1 MYISA
6 SCGFFGDV
14 NMAANI
20 GDRYL
25 DLIQKSVQN
34 AIHGE
39 SQVEA
44 AIAALLQRIRHPY
57 LTRRGGWSWP
67 SRAQTMIG
75 EKRLANLRELVDRT
89 LSENIPGDYIE
100 TGVWRGGACILI
112 RAILE
117 TRGVTDRKVFLAD
130 SFEGLPRPNPERYPA
145 DKRDRLFKF
154 HELAVSEEQVR
165 ENFRKYDLLDDQVI
179 FLKGPFSETLSKLTT
194 EQFALIRLDGDMY
207 GSTMDALTNLYD
219 RVSSGGFV
227 IVDDY
232 GALQNCRRAVNDF
245 LSSRSL
251 RPPIA
256 PVDVS
261 CVWWRKD

>member
-1 MYISA
+1 
-6 SCGFFGDV
+6 
-14 NMAANI
+14 
-20 GDRYL
+20 
-25 DLIQKSVQN
+25 
-34 AIHGE
+34 
-39 SQVEA
+39 
-44 AIAALLQRIRHPY
+44 
-57 LTRRGGWSWP
+57 
-67 SRAQTMIG
+67 MIG

-100 TGVWRGGACILI
+100 TGVWRGGDCILI

-117 TRGVTDRKVFLAD
+117 ARGVTERKVFLAD

-154 HELAVSEEQVR
+154 HELAVLEEQVR

-251 RPPIA
+251 RPPIT

>member
-1 MYISA
+1 
-6 SCGFFGDV
+6 
-14 NMAANI
+14 
-20 GDRYL
+20 
-25 DLIQKSVQN
+25 
-34 AIHGE
+34 
-39 SQVEA
+39 
-44 AIAALLQRIRHPY
+44 
-57 LTRRGGWSWP
+57 
-67 SRAQTMIG
+67 MIG

-100 TGVWRGGACILI
+100 TGVWQGGACILI

-117 TRGVTDRKVFLAD
+117 ARGVTERKVFLAD

-154 HELAVSEEQVR
+154 HELAVLEEQVR

-251 RPPIA
+251 RPPIT

>member
-1 MYISA
+1 LIQIQRAEAHRSSACGLLALAMYISA

-117 TRGVTDRKVFLAD
+117 ARGVTDRKVFLAD

-207 GSTMDALTNLYD
+207 GSTMDALTNLTT
-219 RVSSGGFV
+219 
-227 IVDDY
+227 
-232 GALQNCRRAVNDF
+232 ACH
-245 LSSRSL
+245 
-251 RPPIA
+251 
-256 PVDVS
+256 PVAS
-261 CVWWRKD
+261 